1 MRTPI
6 FAAGLAASL
15 LLGGCASTPSVVPS
29 TAPRNVI
36 LFVGSGMGFNT
47 LTAARIYA
55 VGESGDLAIDT
66 LPESAFVKTYSN
78 DRQVTDEAAAMSA
91 FLSGQ
96 KTNSGA
102 FSVQGCPDGKPAPTL
117 LELAAQRGMGTGLV
131 TNVPVT
137 DALVAP
143 AFVHGCSHPGGAA
156 AAAALVPGGAGFNAA
171 LGKGVDVLLGGG
183 AADFAQRADG
193 RDLLAELRAQDYA
206 HVQNLSELDMP
217 QAARSKRLVG
227 LFAPRD
233 MAGDTARDVAKQPNM
248 AQMTGEAIERLS
260 RGGKGFVLVVANGL
274 IDRAAHQSDARM
286 VLEEVTALDKALRT
300 AIDAMQQRDP
310 GLKNTL
316 IVATASHDSTLVMN
330 GYSIITG
337 KTTPA
342 EPGVLGLL
350 RSYSNGKVY
359 KDGDGAPFTIIGF
372 GNGPNRVDG
381 IRPPTLDAATVA
393 APHYRYESVI
403 RMAPDASTHGGTDV
417 YLGAIGAGAENF
429 RGTIDNTEVF
439 KLIKAAAGL

>member
-1 MRTPI
+1 MRFRI
-6 FAAGLAASL
+6 AALALAAAMTA
-15 LLGGCASTPSVVPS
+15 GCASVP
-29 TAPRNVI
+29 TAAPRNII

-47 LTAARIYA
+47 LTAARIYS
-55 VGESGDLAIDT
+55 VGESGDLTIDT

-78 DRQVTDEAAAMSA
+78 DRQVTDESAAMSA
-91 FLSGQ
+91 LLSGR
-96 KTNSGA
+96 KANSGA
-102 FSVQGCPDGKPAPTL
+102 LSVQGCPDGKPAPTL

-131 TNVPVT
+131 SNVPVT

-143 AFVHGCSHPGGAA
+143 AFVHGCSHPGGAV
-156 AAAALVPGGAGFNAA
+156 AAAALVPGGAGFNTA
-171 LGKGVDVLLGGG
+171 LGKGIDVILGGG
-183 AADFAQRADG
+183 AADFTQRADG

-233 MAGDTARDVAKQPNM
+233 MAGDTARDVSKQPNM
-248 AQMTGEAIERLS
+248 SQLTSEAIERLA
-260 RGGKGFVLVVANGL
+260 RDGKGFVLVVASGL

-300 AIDAMQQRDP
+300 AVDSMQRRDP

-337 KTTPA
+337 KTTA
-342 EPGVLGLL
+342 TEPGVLGLL
-350 RSYSNGKVY
+350 RSYSNGKIY
-359 KDGDGAPFTIIGF
+359 KDNDGAPFTIIGF

-381 IRPPTLDAATVA
+381 KRPATLDAATVA
-393 APHYRYESVI
+393 APHYQYESVI
-403 RMAPDASTHGGTDV
+403 RMAPDATTHGGTDV
-417 YLGAIGAGAENF
+417 YLGAIGAGAERF
-429 RGTIDNTEVF
+429 RGTLDNTEVF
-439 KLIKAAAGL
+439 NLIKAAAGL

>member
-1 MRTPI
+1 MRFRI
-6 FAAGLAASL
+6 AALALAAAMAA
-15 LLGGCASTPSVVPS
+15 GCASVPPA
-29 TAPRNVI
+29 APARNII

-91 FLSGQ
+91 LLSGR

-102 FSVQGCPDGKPAPTL
+102 FSVQGCPDGRPAPTL

-143 AFVHGCSHPGGAA
+143 AFVHSCSYPGGVA

-171 LGKGVDVLLGGG
+171 LGKGIDVLLGGG
-183 AADFAQRADG
+183 AADFTQRADG
-193 RDLLAELRAQDYA
+193 RDLLTELRAQDYA

-233 MAGDTARDVAKQPNM
+233 MAADAARDVAKQPNM
-248 AQMTGEAIERLS
+248 SQMTGEAIERLS
-260 RGGKGFVLVVANGL
+260 RDGKGFVLVVANGL

-286 VLEEVTALDKALRT
+286 VLEEVTALDRALRT
-300 AIDAMQQRDP
+300 VIDTMQQRDP

-337 KTTPA
+337 KTTAA

-372 GNGPNRVDG
+372 GNGPKRVDG
-381 IRPPTLDAATVA
+381 KRPGTLDAATVA
-393 APHYRYESVI
+393 APHYQYESVI

-417 YLGAIGAGAENF
+417 YLGAMGAGAENF